1 MRTFLGIALCAAIAA
16 PIAGAAAEAP
26 VVTSFAIL
34 VGFPSGDEAAGVG
47 SLLVPGTVI
56 PLAEDGAAPAAPD
69 SKRLVERS
77 VAFSRVVDRLWSTF
91 RLDRERLVQRGATRA
106 ASLERTLDLPAPPG
120 AEVRIAATLVGYD
133 ETTATYRVVFRQSE
147 KTIADSTVA
156 VSRGGRAVVGG
167 TDGPGAPYLFVVIEP
182 ETDRSA
188 EDGIPRAGK
197 DSGLTAPAALGK
209 VPPRYPEEA
218 RKRRV
223 QGVVVVDAVIGAD
236 GTIRDVRVLEE
247 PDPLLGEAAAAAV
260 RQWTFAPARRADGTP
275 VEVRSTFTVDFS
287 LR

>member
-1 MRTFLGIALCAAIAA
+1 MRTLLGIALGAAIAA
-16 PIAGAAAEAP
+16 PAAAAAAETP

-34 VGFPSGDEAAGVG
+34 VGFPSGNESAGVG

-56 PLAEDGAAPAAPD
+56 PLAEDGAAPAEPD
-69 SKRLVERS
+69 SKRLVEES
-77 VAFSRVVDRLWSTF
+77 VSFSRVVDKLWSTF
-91 RLDRERLVQRGATRA
+91 RLDRERLVQRGARRA
-106 ASLERTLDLPAPPG
+106 ASLDRALDLPAPPG

-133 ETTATYRVVFRQSE
+133 RSTATYRVVFRQSE

-167 TDGPGAPYLFVVIEP
+167 TDGPSAPYLFVVIEP
-182 ETDRSA
+182 EIDRSE

-197 DSGLTAPAALGK
+197 DSGLTTPTALSK
-209 VPPRYPEEA
+209 VAPRYPEEA

-223 QGVVVVDAVIGAD
+223 QGIVVVDAVIGAD
-236 GTIRDVRVLEE
+236 GTIRSVRVLEE
-247 PDPLLGEAAAAAV
+247 PDPVLGEAAAAAI

-275 VEVRSTFTVDFS
+275 VEVRSTFTIDFS

>member
-1 MRTFLGIALCAAIAA
+1 MHRGVEARGRDLAASRDLPDQVLAPEGGELGDPQLEL
-16 PIAGAAAEAP
+16 EARGRLR
-26 VVTSFAIL
+26 VGDVLGELFAR
-34 VGFPSGDEAAGVG
+34 DGVG
-47 SLLVPGTVI
+47 ALLRT
-56 PLAEDGAAPAAPD
+56 
-69 SKRLVERS
+69 LVEERGIRRLLYGADGPHGP
-77 VAFSRVVDRLWSTF
+77 VLKAAFAGGKGT
-91 RLDRERLVQRGATRA
+91 
-106 ASLERTLDLPAPPG
+106 
-120 AEVRIAATLVGYD
+120 TLVGYD

-218 RKRRV
+218 RKPRV
-223 QGVVVVDAVIGAD
+223 HQGILHGNRFDHGAD
-236 GTIRDVRVLEE
+236 DRDQRNVV
-247 PDPLLGEAAAAAV
+247 AA
-260 RQWTFAPARRADGTP
+260 
-275 VEVRSTFTVDFS
+275 
-287 LR
+287 